1 MCRKA
6 VPKGK
11 RTADRDTIYYLQK
24 KKQFPRCGKCLCI
37 YNDAK
42 WLLMYLF
49 LVDSVDGKLFIAQF
63 SFKNQKKSRY
73 NLKKAVFLVVYIECT
88 KPIPAISKVSIWI
101 FKLHFS
107 IQFTFL
113 NWGTATYVLQF
124 FNWLW
129 SDWHSLFTKFWLT
142 NRISVEQIIFPL
154 RICAFFAQILNIL
167 VPISSCDFKTKLYFQ
182 KIISLHFRFARV
194 GDNYILKP
202 DPDEQT
208 FRVSKIIK
216 HGQFKPLG
224 EKPNGD
230 GRHDI
235 ALVSISISFG

>member
-1 MCRKA
+1 MA
-6 VPKGK
+6 
-11 RTADRDTIYYLQK
+11 L
-24 KKQFPRCGKCLCI
+24 
-37 YNDAK
+37 
-42 WLLMYLF
+42 
-49 LVDSVDGKLFIAQF
+49 
-63 SFKNQKKSRY
+63 
-73 NLKKAVFLVVYIECT
+73 
-88 KPIPAISKVSIWI
+88 
-101 FKLHFS
+101 
-107 IQFTFL
+107 
-113 NWGTATYVLQF
+113 
-124 FNWLW
+124 
-129 SDWHSLFTKFWLT
+129 
-142 NRISVEQIIFPL
+142 
-154 RICAFFAQILNIL
+154 L

-235 ALVSISISFG
+235 ALVSISISFGNAPMGTLSKRD